1 MRNFL
6 AQKEFIDIIA
16 KSQKEFEKNLKNKKL
31 MFIYENKDRTID
43 QEEIFFPT
51 TSFYHLTGIKAY
63 DSKNKLLNSYK
74 FYELLQAGGIDESKL
89 EIKDKTTYYK
99 LQVLLQLMKLDKM
112 ASMIGDYTDNGL
124 LLQTNKLIG
133 NVNACMGFIK
143 NKQNIYVPNTALKI
157 DIRDITNDRKRII
170 AVLKKNINEKLYKNI
185 TYLNKKYQIENILQN
200 QEINKKI
207 DINNILLLK

>member
-1 MRNFL
+1 MRDFI
-6 AQKEFIDIIA
+6 AKKEFIDIIA
-16 KSQKEFEKNLKNKKL
+16 KSQKEFERNLKNKRL
-31 MFIYENKDRTID
+31 MFIYENKDKTIGE
-43 QEEIFFPT
+43 EEIFFPV
-51 TSFYHLTGIKAY
+51 TSFYHLTGINAY
-63 DSKNKLLNSYK
+63 DSNNKLLNSYK

-89 EIKDKTTYYK
+89 EINDKTTYYK
-99 LQVLLQLMKLDKM
+99 LQV
-112 ASMIGDYTDNGL
+112 

-207 DINNILLLK
+207 DIKNIIIFSVAFNEMR